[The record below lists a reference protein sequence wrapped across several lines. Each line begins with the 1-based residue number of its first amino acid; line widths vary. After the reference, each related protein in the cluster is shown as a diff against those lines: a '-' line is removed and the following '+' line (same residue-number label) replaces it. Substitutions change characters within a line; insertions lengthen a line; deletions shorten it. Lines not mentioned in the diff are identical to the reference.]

1 VLATHRDPHYLA
13 NMGKVLDTLRHD
25 YPRMLTEAPQMDI
38 YTKDVIFRERLTADL
53 HGKDAYLA
61 FFWGLRFHCW
71 VLLRNAQME
80 IKSLFVD
87 EDRSA
92 IHVRWRLSGYLR
104 LVNVNWVLDGLSI
117 YRLNSE
123 GLCYL
128 HTLENTVPPQAWRNA
143 RPVFERIRAQSAR
156 RQGVGAACHV
166 RSASTPP
173 VAFCFDPPRL
183 FLYDDPPAAAIN
195 FRSSACSQRSKQ
207 PLSRPH
213 K

>member
-1 VLATHRDPHYLA
+1 MWECVRVGGARGVEFKLVWKSECDLQTDDGSATGICIRTGVAAMLGATCGRETSGEKKENIASARNNRDPHYLA

-92 IHVRWRLSGYLR
+92 IHIRWRLSGYLR

-128 HTLENTVPPQAWRNA
+128 HTLENTVPPQAW
-143 RPVFERIRAQSAR
+143 
-156 RQGVGAACHV
+156 
-166 RSASTPP
+166 
-173 VAFCFDPPRL
+173 
-183 FLYDDPPAAAIN
+183 
-195 FRSSACSQRSKQ
+195 
-207 PLSRPH
+207 
-213 K
+213 